1 VAASF
6 DQLVC
11 EFAPDIILATAKVVS
26 TCLNE
31 NMYLIA
37 GALIRCDCLLTT
49 LLLPIPILQ
58 QFYHVSL
65 LFYCAIVS

>member
-37 GALIRCDCLLTT
+37 GALIRYDCRLTSLLS
-49 LLLPIPILQ
+49 IPQ

-65 LFYCAIVS
+65 LFYCVIVS